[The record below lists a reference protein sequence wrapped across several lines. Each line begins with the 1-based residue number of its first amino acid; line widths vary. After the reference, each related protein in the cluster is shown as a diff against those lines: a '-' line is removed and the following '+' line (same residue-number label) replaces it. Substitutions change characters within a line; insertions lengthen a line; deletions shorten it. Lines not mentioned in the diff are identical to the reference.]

1 MPSLVWSKVCAAVL
15 PTVKITLGLR
25 KLSWRSMN
33 GQQVACSFLVGVR
46 FFGGRQRTTL
56 VMVSESLGIPNS
68 SVTMRRS
75 SVPDRPTKGTPV
87 SSSLAP
93 GASPT
98 INRPLLPS
106 PMPMTGCTLVA
117 CSPQAVQVLISAMS
131 SAGAG
136 MALVIFSSL
145 GATWHP
151 STDGAQDFVVDGP
164 EQTGPFINGDLLSR
178 LCPKEHDFLADLDLI
193 GSAVNDNLVHGH

>member
-15 PTVKITLGLR
+15 PTVRITLGFK

-56 VMVSESLGIPNS
+56 VMVSESLGSPSS

-98 INRPLLPS
+98 INSPLLPS
-106 PMPMTGCTLVA
+106 PMPMTGCRLVA
-117 CSPQAVQVLISAMS
+117 WSPHAVQALMSEMS
-131 SAGAG
+131 SGGAG
-136 MALVIFSSL
+136 MLAVISLSLVCVTGLCHFVRRGTRALMAHRTS
-145 GATWHP
+145 
-151 STDGAQDFVVDGP
+151 
-164 EQTGPFINGDLLSR
+164 
-178 LCPKEHDFLADLDLI
+178 
-193 GSAVNDNLVHGH
+193 